1 MSSLSSPPGAPGA
14 AALTGAPGECTGAGV
29 RLLRAAVFAAV
40 CVALSAAGHAIA
52 ACAGVPWWTVAVGL
66 AGTFVLVLPFT
77 GRARSLPAVALVL
90 GLGQLALHALF
101 GAGQQHQVRIGP
113 TADDL
118 LLRMAAKLV
127 CGVGAAPL
135 SAEEARQ
142 VVAAAGIAPP
152 TAPAHPAHPAQEA
165 LAQPEL
171 LPSLPMLLAHLLAA
185 LATGWLLRHGD
196 LALLRLIRLSTSSA
210 EEARELVAEAG
221 RLRSLRAALTL
232 VRALCSGLVRLPAP
246 GVRPARAVDDRPPP
260 ATAEAL
266 QHAVIR
272 RGPPA
277 PRYAL
282 AA

>member
-1 MSSLSSPPGAPGA
+1 MSSLSYPPGAPGA
-14 AALTGAPGECTGAGV
+14 AAPTGAPGERTGGGV

-40 CVALSAAGHAIA
+40 CVALSATGHAVA
-52 ACAGVPWWTVAVGL
+52 ACAGVPWWTVAVGF
-66 AGTFVLVLPFT
+66 AGTFALVLPFA
-77 GRARSLPAVALVL
+77 GRARSLPAVAVAL
-90 GLGQLALHALF
+90 GIGQLALHALF
-101 GAGQQHQVRIGP
+101 GAGQQHEVRLGP
-113 TADDL
+113 TADDA

-135 SAEEARQ
+135 SPDEARQ
-142 VVAAAGIAPP
+142 IVTSAGIAPP
-152 TAPAHPAHPAQEA
+152 TAPGHPAHPTQGA

-185 LATGWLLRHGD
+185 VATGWLLRRGD
-196 LALLRLIRLSTSSA
+196 LALLRLIRLSASSA
-210 EEARELVAEAG
+210 QEARELVDEAA

-246 GVRPARAVDDRPPP
+246 GARTPRAVDDPPPP
-260 ATAEAL
+260 AAAEAL

-277 PRYAL
+277 PYAL

>member
-1 MSSLSSPPGAPGA
+1 MSSLSFPPGAPGA
-14 AALTGAPGECTGAGV
+14 AARTGAPGERAGAGV

-40 CVALSAAGHAIA
+40 CVALSATGHAIA
-52 ACAGVPWWTVAVGL
+52 ACAGVPWWTVAVGF
-66 AGTFVLVLPFT
+66 AGTFALVLPFA
-77 GRARSLPAVALVL
+77 GRARALPALAVAL

-101 GAGQQHQVRIGP
+101 GVGQQHQVRIGP
-113 TADDL
+113 TADDV

-135 SAEEARQ
+135 SPAEARQ
-142 VVAAAGIAPP
+142 VVTAAGIAPP
-152 TAPAHPAHPAQEA
+152 TAHPVHPAQEA
-165 LAQPEL
+165 LAGPEL

-196 LALLRLIRLSTSSA
+196 LALLRLIRLSASSA
-210 EEARELVAEAG
+210 EEARELMAEAG

-246 GVRPARAVDDRPPP
+246 GVRPARAVDDQPPP
-260 ATAEAL
+260 AAAEAL

-272 RGPPA
+272 RGPPV
-277 PRYAL
+277 RYAL